1 MKRKLIA
8 LLTAGHI
15 VTDINQ
21 GALPALLPF
30 FMASHNMSYAAAASL
45 VFAANVSSSIIQPL
59 FGYFSDK
66 IAVPWIMPLGILLAG
81 AGLAMTG
88 LTSNYW
94 VIFTAVAI
102 SGIGVAAFHPE
113 GARLANIAA
122 GAKKGTGVSMFTAGG
137 NIGLATGPL
146 LAILALTVLGLKGTL
161 VLLLPVGVVAAMFMA
176 YSGKIRECQ
185 KSAAVM
191 VDGNSVQESEN
202 NTQNDGGDMEAAA
215 SGQPKD
221 SWGSFGR
228 LTGAITCRSIIFF
241 GLNTFL
247 PLYFINVFRQNKTA
261 SGTSLTIL
269 LLSGVIS
276 TIVAG
281 RMADKY
287 GQRNVVRFGF
297 AVLIPALLI
306 FAAVQNVRLAT
317 FMLVPVGLALF
328 TPFSPM
334 VVLGQKYLP
343 NHMGLASGVT
353 YGLAVSIGGVFAPL
367 LGVIADNYGVQRVIE
382 LLTILPVIAL
392 IIAFLLPLPGVG
404 KPISTNIQIPE

>member
-45 VFAANVSSSIIQPL
+45 VFAANVSSSVIQPV
-59 FGYFSDK
+59 FGYFADK
-66 IAVPWIMPLGILLAG
+66 IAVPWIMPLGIFLAG

-88 LTSNYW
+88 LSSNYW
-94 VIFTAVAI
+94 IIFAAVAL
-102 SGIGVAAFHPE
+102 SGIGVAAYHPE
-113 GARLANIAA
+113 AARLANIAA
-122 GAKKGTGVSMFTAGG
+122 GEKKGAGVSMFTAGG
-137 NIGLATGPL
+137 NIGLATGPVLATFTL
-146 LAILALTVLGLKGTL
+146 LALGLKGTL
-161 VLLLPVGVVAAMFMA
+161 ILLVPVTVVAVLFIL
-176 YSGKIRECQ
+176 YSVKIRECQ
-185 KSAAVM
+185 RSAAAA
-191 VDGNSVQESEN
+191 GSASN
-202 NTQNDGGDMEAAA
+202 MEAESTEESDDVNMEITGAGKPQDRW
-215 SGQPKD
+215 S
-221 SWGSFGR
+221 SFGR

-247 PLYFINVFRQNKTA
+247 PLYFINVMKQNKTA
-261 SGTSLTIL
+261 AGSSLTIL
-269 LLSGVIS
+269 LLSGVVS
-276 TIVAG
+276 TIIAG

-297 AVLIPALLI
+297 AALIPMLFI
-306 FAAVQNVRLAT
+306 FVAVQNVNLAT

-367 LGVIADNYGVQRVIE
+367 LGIVADNYGVQKVME
-382 LLTILPVIAL
+382 LLTVLPVIAL
-392 IIAFLLPLPGVG
+392 VIAFLLPAPEDR
-404 KPISTNIQIPE
+404 KPIAANAQISE

>member
-45 VFAANVSSSIIQPL
+45 VFDANVSSSIIQPL
-59 FGYFSDK
+59 FGYFADK

-81 AGLAMTG
+81 AGLALTG

-94 VIFTAVAI
+94 LIFAAVAV
-102 SGIGVAAFHPE
+102 SGIGVAAYHPE

-122 GAKKGTGVSMFTAGG
+122 GEKKGTGVSMFTAGG
-137 NIGLATGPL
+137 NIGLAAGPL
-146 LAILALTVLGLKGTL
+146 IATFTLTALGLKGTL
-161 VLLLPVGVVAAMFMA
+161 VLLLPVAIVAALFLL
-176 YSGKIRECQ
+176 SLGNIRKCQ
-185 KSAAVM
+185 QTAEVSNIEAISTQKKASAS
-191 VDGNSVQESEN
+191 DSLSEGH
-202 NTQNDGGDMEAAA
+202 QRD
-215 SGQPKD
+215 K
-221 SWGSFGR
+221 WGSFGVM
-228 LTGAITCRSIIFF
+228 TGAVTCRSIIFF

-247 PLYFINVFRQNKTA
+247 PLYFINVMKQNKTA
-261 SGTSLTIL
+261 AGTSLTVL
-269 LLSGVIS
+269 LLAGVIS
-276 TIVAG
+276 TIAAG

-287 GQRNVVRFGF
+287 GQRAVVRFGF
-297 AVLIPALLI
+297 AALIPALLI
-306 FAAVQNVRLAT
+306 FVFAQNAHFAMFT
-317 FMLVPVGLALF
+317 LVFVGLALF

-367 LGVIADNYGVQRVIE
+367 LGIVADNYGVHRVLE
-382 LLTILPVIAL
+382 LLTILPIIAL
-392 IIAFLLPLPGVG
+392 AVSCLLPAPGERN
-404 KPISTNIQIPE
+404 PIPQRTQISE